1 MSRLCGADTP
11 VRLRA
16 AATKSRDRNNSLSGH
31 FQRQRFAGKS
41 PVRLRS
47 GQVSATRFLLLTLI
61 FLPALAHAYAGPGA
75 GFAVLSSFWAIFVA
89 FLYSFYA
96 LMTWPFR
103 QLFRFLRRR
112 NAYGKAT
119 FDRAVI
125 LGFDGMDPEL
135 ADRFMKEGRL
145 PNLAKLRDQGTFSK
159 LRTTFPAIS
168 PVAWSTFM
176 TGVNPGKHNIYD
188 FLARDTNN
196 YLPYLSSAEIK
207 GPKRHIKIG
216 KYSIPF
222 GKTEIKACG
231 RARRSGTGWAMRA
244 FSVR

>member
-1 MSRLCGADTP
+1 MKRWCGAGALA
-11 VRLRA
+11 RSRGS
-16 AATKSRDRNNSLSGH
+16 ATKSRRDCPSL
-31 FQRQRFAGKS
+31 RLERRLFAGEGA
-41 PVRLRS
+41 R
-47 GQVSATRFLLLTLI
+47 ATRLFLIALI
-61 FLPALAHAYAGPGA
+61 FSPALAHAYAGPGA

-125 LGFDGMDPEL
+125 LGFDGMDPDL

-145 PNLAKLRDQGTFSK
+145 PNLSKLRDQGTFSK
-159 LRTTFPAIS
+159 LRTTYPAIS

-176 TGVNPGKHNIYD
+176 
-188 FLARDTNN
+188 
-196 YLPYLSSAEIK
+196 LSLI
-207 GPKRHIKIG
+207 HI
-216 KYSIPF
+216 
-222 GKTEIKACG
+222 
-231 RARRSGTGWAMRA
+231 
-244 FSVR
+244 

>member
-1 MSRLCGADTP
+1 MKRLCGADTL
-11 VRLRA
+11 VRRLGSGINPRDGRGRPSLHRERLLVACEGARA
-16 AATKSRDRNNSLSGH
+16 TW
-31 FQRQRFAGKS
+31 
-41 PVRLRS
+41 
-47 GQVSATRFLLLTLI
+47 FLLIAVLL
-61 FLPALAHAYAGPGA
+61 LPSLAHAYAGPGA

-103 QLFRFLRRR
+103 QLFRFIRRR

-119 FDRAVI
+119 FERAVI
-125 LGFDGMDPEL
+125 LGFDSMDPDL
-135 ADRFMKEGRL
+135 ADRFIKEGRL
-145 PNLAKLRDQGTFSK
+145 PNLSKLRDRGTFSK

-188 FLARDTNN
+188 FLARDASN

-207 GPKRHIKIG
+207 GPKRHLKIG

-222 GKTEIKACG
+222 GKTEIKAM
-231 RARRSGTGWAMRA
+231 RKGTPFWHWLGNAG
-244 FSVR
+244 

>member
-1 MSRLCGADTP
+1 M
-11 VRLRA
+11 
-16 AATKSRDRNNSLSGH
+16 
-31 FQRQRFAGKS
+31 RFVLIAL
-41 PVRLRS
+41 V
-47 GQVSATRFLLLTLI
+47 LT
-61 FLPALAHAYAGPGA
+61 PALAHAYAGPGA

-119 FDRAVI
+119 FERAVI
-125 LGFDGMDPEL
+125 LGFDGMDPDL
-135 ADRFMKEGRL
+135 ADRFMNEGRL
-145 PNLAKLRDQGTFSK
+145 PNLSKLRDKGTFSK

-188 FLARDTNN
+188 FLARDTHS
-196 YLPYLSSAEIK
+196 YLPFLSSANLRARSGISRSASIRFLLA
-207 GPKRHIKIG
+207 KRK
-216 KYSIPF
+216 SR
-222 GKTEIKACG
+222 ACAK
-231 RARRSGTGWAMRA
+231 ARRSGTGWAMPE